1 MFSLL
6 LCVVVTAEAGTQER
20 VLIHPPHG
28 LGLLLAAGGWWWSSQ
43 DPVSRHQQEDE
54 DGALSGCRGG
64 PAAGWGLE
72 LGTNLREV

>member
-1 MFSLL
+1 M
-6 LCVVVTAEAGTQER
+6 TAEAGTGDTGEGIIDPASSRPRQL
-20 VLIHPPHG
+20 V
-28 LGLLLAAGGWWWSSQ
+28 AGGGWGSSQ

-72 LGTNLREV
+72 LETNLCEV